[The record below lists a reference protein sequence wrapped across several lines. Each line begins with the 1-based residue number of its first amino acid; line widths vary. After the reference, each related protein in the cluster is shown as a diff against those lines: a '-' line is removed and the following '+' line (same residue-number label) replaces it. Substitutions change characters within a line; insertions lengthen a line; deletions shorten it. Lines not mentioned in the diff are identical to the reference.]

1 MDIILFVKSIFII
14 IVLLYIF
21 ITIINWKK
29 IDVFSPLYIFPG
41 AYIVYLYVGSLEF
54 LQDEFIISGRQWS
67 FYLIG
72 LIFFYIGCSF
82 PLLKSKSYE
91 KKSDICKRLWNQN
104 RLLLITSTIF
114 LLAVIARVYIYLS
127 SGIPLFSK
135 DIFITRLKS
144 VESGYIAEIG
154 MSTEIVFMVS
164 LAGLVL
170 FKKRRLFFII
180 MILVSFGLSL
190 FTGTRTSLIRQLIPG
205 IILFNYMVKKISMKT
220 VIILVLICLVFIG
233 SMNFFRYY
241 KIWGSLVTEDL
252 SSKQYRPA
260 YYWLYFVFRDFK
272 LGPEGLARIL
282 EIIPNEHQYQYG
294 RLHILPFLFP
304 LPGNQPQPG
313 EVLKNMAGLEFPGI
327 GLAATML
334 ASQYADFGLP
344 GIIVGMFLI
353 GILFESVYLLAKRK
367 KHPFYY
373 LIYGSL
379 FITFILGIRTNYI
392 NFEILWTTFLL
403 VAIHWYAG
411 RKEIICNEP

>member
-1 MDIILFVKSIFII
+1 MDTILFVKSIFITI
-14 IVLLYIF
+14 IFLYIC

-29 IDVFSPLYIFPG
+29 IDVFSPLYIFPV
-41 AYIVYLYVGSLEF
+41 AYIIYLYIGSLES

-72 LIFFYIGCSF
+72 LIFFYLGCSF
-82 PLLKSKSYE
+82 PLLKSIIY
-91 KKSDICKRLWNQN
+91 KKDNNICKRLWDQN
-104 RLLLITSTIF
+104 RLIIITLGIF
-114 LLAVIARVYIYLS
+114 LFAVIARVMIYLS

-135 DIFITRLKS
+135 NIFITRLKS
-144 VESGYIAEIG
+144 IESGYIAEIG

-170 FKKRRLFFII
+170 FKKRRLLFII

-205 IILFNYMVKKISMKT
+205 IVLYNYMVKKISMRT
-220 VIILVLICLVFIG
+220 ITIIVLICLIFIG

-241 KIWGSLVTEDL
+241 QIWGSLVTEDL
-252 SSKQYRPA
+252 SSREYRPA
-260 YYWLYFVFRDFK
+260 YYWLYYVFHDFK
-272 LGPEGLARIL
+272 TGPEGFARIL
-282 EIIPNEHQYQYG
+282 EIVPNEHKYQYG

-334 ASQYADFGLP
+334 ASQYVDFGLP
-344 GIIVGMFLI
+344 GIILGMFLI
-353 GILFESVYLLAKRK
+353 GISFEYLYILAKRK

-373 LIYGSL
+373 LVYGSFL
-379 FITFILGIRTNYI
+379 ITFILGIRTNYI
-392 NFEILWTTFLL
+392 NFEILWTVLLL
-403 VAIHWYAG
+403 VAVHWYAG
-411 RKEIICNEP
+411 RKEI

>member
-1 MDIILFVKSIFII
+1 MDTILFVKSIFII
-14 IVLLYIF
+14 IIFLYIC
-21 ITIINWKK
+21 ITTINWKK
-29 IDVFSPLYIFPG
+29 IDIFSPLYIFPG
-41 AYIVYLYVGSLEF
+41 AYIIYLYIGSLES

-72 LIFFYIGCSF
+72 LIFFYLGCSF
-82 PLLKSKSYE
+82 PLLKSIIY
-91 KKSDICKRLWNQN
+91 KKDNDICKRLWDQN
-104 RLLLITSTIF
+104 RLLLITLAIF
-114 LLAVIARVYIYLS
+114 SFAVIARVIIYLS

-144 VESGYIAEIG
+144 IESGYIAEIG

-170 FKKRRLFFII
+170 FKKRRLLFII

-205 IILFNYMVKKISMKT
+205 IILYNYMVKKISMRT
-220 VIILVLICLVFIG
+220 ITIIVLICLVFIG

-252 SSKQYRPA
+252 SSKEYRPA
-260 YYWLYFVFRDFK
+260 YYWLYYVFHDFK
-272 LGPEGLARIL
+272 TGPEGLARIL
-282 EIIPNEHQYQYG
+282 EIVPNKHKYQYG

-313 EVLKNMAGLEFPGI
+313 EVLKNMVGLEFPGI

-334 ASQYADFGLP
+334 ASQYADFGFP
-344 GIIVGMFLI
+344 GIIIGMFLI
-353 GILFESVYLLAKRK
+353 GILFEYVYLLAKRK

-373 LIYGSL
+373 LVYGSFL
-379 FITFILGIRTNYI
+379 ITFILGIRTNYI
-392 NFEILWTTFLL
+392 NFEILWTVLLL
-403 VAIHWYAG
+403 VAVHWYAG
-411 RKEIICNEP
+411 RKEI